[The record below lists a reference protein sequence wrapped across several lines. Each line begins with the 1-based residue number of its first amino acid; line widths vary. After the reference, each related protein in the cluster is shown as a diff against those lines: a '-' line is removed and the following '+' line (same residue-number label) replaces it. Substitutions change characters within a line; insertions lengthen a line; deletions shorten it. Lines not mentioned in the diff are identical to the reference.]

1 MRILLQYIKPYKK
14 LAILAPIFML
24 LEACT
29 ELLQPKLMILLIS
42 NGVGKQDVGYITKMG
57 LLMALVAVVGIIG
70 GIVCLICASSVSQ
83 RSGTD
88 LRLATFKKIQDFSFF
103 NIDTFKTP
111 SLITRLTN
119 DITQIQ
125 LLTLMSLRMFIRA
138 PLLCFGSI
146 IMAMNISLSLT
157 MIFIGAIF
165 VLSIIIVIVLKFA
178 LPKFKLVQEKLDN
191 VNTIMREC
199 LAGIRVVKA
208 FVRHDYEEKKFD
220 FTNEDYRK
228 TSIHAFKNIVLIM
241 PVLMIVMNISIVLIL
256 WFGGIQTY
264 QGSLQTEEI
273 MALISYLMQ
282 MLMSMMMIAMIFVNA
297 SRAKI
302 SIDRISE
309 VLESEIDILE
319 SKNPVSPN
327 MSKGEISF
335 EHVSFRYKN
344 GSGDPVLDDISF
356 HVKPGECVGILG
368 ETGSGKTTL
377 VSLLPRLYDVSS
389 GSVKIDAVDVRDYS
403 LAELRKSVGIV
414 LQETTLFTGT
424 IRNNISWGKPDAA
437 EEEIIA
443 AAKAAQAHDFIV
455 NLPNGYDTEL
465 SQKGVNV
472 SGGQKQRIS
481 IARAL
486 IQNPSVI
493 IFDDSTSAVDSI
505 TEKNIQ
511 LAMKRSH
518 PDTTKLI
525 IAQKIS
531 SIKEA
536 DKILVLSGGKIVGEG
551 NHNYLMETNR
561 DYQEIFASQMKRGV
575 MLSEQ

>member
-70 GIVCLICASSVSQ
+70 GIVCLVCASSVSQ

-125 LLTLMSLRMFIRA
+125 LLILMSLRMFIRA

-146 IMAMNISLSLT
+146 IMALNISLSLT